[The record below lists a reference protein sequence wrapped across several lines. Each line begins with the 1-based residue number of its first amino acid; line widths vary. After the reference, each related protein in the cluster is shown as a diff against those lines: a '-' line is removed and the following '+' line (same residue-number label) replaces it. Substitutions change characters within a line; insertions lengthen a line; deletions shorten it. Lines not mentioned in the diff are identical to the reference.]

1 MYMCVCV
8 CSYVCV
14 AAFDWQHTQ
23 DAPDGAPSVR
33 DESICLQGSN
43 MCSVLHFYLWRSC
56 SSHAAI
62 PFFCW
67 KENGLWKAIQ
77 QQEQQ
82 QQQQRELQW
91 KILSSEKKIWNVHY
105 SWQIFALT
113 FCFLSVNF
121 CLPRFLFFY
130 VLFSQCMLLATRLT
144 RPPTRVSTAFDDV
157 PCVLPTSQPAW
168 LHVWLNAFV
177 AFRRACLFVGLFAKH
192 CEECT
197 KEGERGERWYYFAA

>member
-1 MYMCVCV
+1 MCMYMCVCV

-62 PFFCW
+62 PFFFW

-77 QQEQQ
+77 QQ
-82 QQQQRELQW
+82 QQQQRELLW

-121 CLPRFLFFY
+121 CLTRFLFFMFY
-130 VLFSQCMLLATRLT
+130 SHSACSWQLGWHA
-144 RPPTRVSTAFDDV
+144 PPPVY
-157 PCVLPTSQPAW
+157 PLPLMTFPVFCQPASQPDCM
-168 LHVWLNAFV
+168 FD
-177 AFRRACLFVGLFAKH
+177 
-192 CEECT
+192 
-197 KEGERGERWYYFAA
+197 